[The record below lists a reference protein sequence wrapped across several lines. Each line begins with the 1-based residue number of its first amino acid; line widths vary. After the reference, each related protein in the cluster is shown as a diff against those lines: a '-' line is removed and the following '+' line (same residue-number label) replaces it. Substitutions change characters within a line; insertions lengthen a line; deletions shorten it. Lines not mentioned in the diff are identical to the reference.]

1 MRFVLLS
8 VLNPYIC
15 EECDVSC
22 ATLNNLVRHVKNAHF
37 MISEGANFF
46 AEGEDKYVKHDKF
59 KKKKRPG

>member
-1 MRFVLLS
+1 
-8 VLNPYIC
+8 
-15 EECDVSC
+15 
-22 ATLNNLVRHVKNAHF
+22 